1 MFLLTY
7 LSMISV
13 KTKRMQGDTGGRI
26 NQRKMVIFEQ
36 PSLDWS
42 HRKREVKLSRVIL
55 NICVYIFG
63 KVNACTYALSCF
75 QYFYTGER
83 NINTHMQTKHAHT
96 TCGHFYMYLLHV
108 HTPCTHGLWLTR
120 RNRILCFI
128 LKEWL
133 WGILLCVYYDFINY
147 THLFSSTEY
156 GKLLAELP
164 KALKI
169 KIALLW

>member
-1 MFLLTY
+1 MCIILFDIKLTLGLTPSHFIIKLHFVDVFLLMIISCFY
-7 LSMISV
+7 WHLSMISV

-83 NINTHMQTKHAHT
+83 NINTHADK
-96 TCGHFYMYLLHV
+96 TCSHNMWTLLHV
-108 HTPCTHGLWLTR
+108 FATCTHTM
-120 RNRILCFI
+120 
-128 LKEWL
+128 
-133 WGILLCVYYDFINY
+133 Y
-147 THLFSSTEY
+147 TWFMIY
-156 GKLLAELP
+156 
-164 KALKI
+164 
-169 KIALLW
+169 